1 MKLTGCK
8 SLLLGILIII
18 SCIGALGAGIML
30 GSGLDWWLFALFA
43 ATAIIGSVWT
53 SKLLRPVPDVGL
65 IIKYNFPKNAGYYQ
79 KVNERLRQ

>member
-8 SLLLGILIII
+8 SLLLGILIIM

-53 SKLLRPVPDVGL
+53 SKLEGV
-65 IIKYNFPKNAGYYQ
+65 
-79 KVNERLRQ
+79 